1 MTVNTRIKVN
11 ALSAWTVEY
20 EIKKKDITIA
30 QPHVNKNLASIKE
43 KCFTII

>member
-20 EIKKKDITIA
+20 AITKKDKTIA
-30 QPHVNKNLASIKE
+30 LPHANTRLTCIKE
-43 KCFTII
+43 